1 MGLSL
6 EANRP
11 REEVEERGEVGETE
25 DREVVGCKRVSTR
38 RLALGIGRSGPPT
51 DEFLDCISSCAVRFA
66 EGNE

>member
-51 DEFLDCISSCAVRFA
+51 DEVLDCVGLRTMRV
-66 EGNE
+66 EE